1 MKIWYD
7 QNNYFCGDLSIDEW
21 STETY
26 IEESDTIDLDYYGL
40 TDDEIQA
47 FNNLRKVMYYDTWID
62 YVDEWD

>member
-7 QNNYFCGDLSIDEW
+7 QNNYFWGDLSIDEW

-26 IEESDTIDLDYYGL
+26 TEESDTIDLDCYGL

>member
-7 QNNYFCGDLSIDEW
+7 QNNYFWGDLSIDEW

>member
-7 QNNYFCGDLSIDEW
+7 QNNYFWGDLSIDEW

-26 IEESDTIDLDYYGL
+26 IEESDTIDLDCYGL

>member
-7 QNNYFCGDLSIDEW
+7 QNNYFWGDLSIDEW

-26 IEESDTIDLDYYGL
+26 IEENDTIDLDCYGL